1 MAMRNKPN
9 AALAQLVEHRIRNA
23 GVVGSNPISGTIF
36 QTVIEPTFFGGQIGK
51 PIFDGSNPIS
61 GTIFQTVIEPTFFGG
76 QIGKPIFDGSNPISG
91 TISPAR
97 LKRPHL
103 PALPLPRRRHARNR
117 AAGQFR
123 SQDLCRDQGAGGVKA
138 LSP

>member
-1 MAMRNKPN
+1 MQRRQSLH

-97 LKRPHL
+97 LERPHL
-103 PALPLPRRRHARNR
+103 PTT
-117 AAGQFR
+117 R
-123 SQDLCRDQGAGGVKA
+123 SAVPCSATKNCA
-138 LSP
+138 P